1 MSNASTAV
9 HGDHHPVDPNVPLEY
24 HEEENSLRII
34 GFWLFLGQDMILF
47 SSLFATYIVMHGRVA
62 GGPTSQQLFDV
73 TGFTIETIA
82 LLFSSFTC
90 GLATYEMRRGHRN
103 AVIGWILVT
112 LALGLVFLGFEVSEF
127 IHDVGLGATLQ
138 RSGFL
143 SAFYILV
150 GTHGSHVTVG
160 VLWVMLLIFQLLRRG
175 ITPVTARKVFLWSIY
190 WHFLDAVWIFIF
202 TVVYLTGKVI

>member
-1 MSNASTAV
+1 MSDAHTAV
-9 HGDHHPVDPNVPLEY
+9 HGHHPVDPSVPVEY
-24 HEEENSLRII
+24 HSEENSLRIA
-34 GFWLFLGQDMILF
+34 GFWIFLGQDLVLF
-47 SSLFATYIVMHGRVA
+47 SCLFATYIVMHGRVA

-90 GLATYEMRRGHRN
+90 GLATYEMRRGNRN
-103 AVIGWILVT
+103 AMVT
-112 LALGLVFLGFEVSEF
+112 WLIITVLLGLVFIGFEVQEF
-127 IHDVGLGATLQ
+127 VHNVQIGATLQ

-143 SAFYILV
+143 SSFFVLV
-150 GTHGSHVTVG
+150 GTHGCHVSLG
-160 VLWVMLLIFQLLRRG
+160 ILWMIGLIIQVCRRG
-175 ITPVTARKVFLWSIY
+175 LNPTTARKLFIVSIY